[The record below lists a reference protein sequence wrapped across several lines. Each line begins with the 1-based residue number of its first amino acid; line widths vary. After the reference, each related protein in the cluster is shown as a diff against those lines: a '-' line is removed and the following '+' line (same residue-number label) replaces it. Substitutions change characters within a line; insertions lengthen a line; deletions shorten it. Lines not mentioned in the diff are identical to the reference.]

1 MHFCSFVSL
10 CYADFCTFFGVLFL
24 LFYCFDRYALNIFVL
39 APRFECC
46 PRAHFNWIFYFAQW
60 KQKLNMR
67 AQRSAKS
74 VIIPL
79 PSPISHF
86 PSHINFDS
94 SLPLNLWFSLSL
106 SLCPVPV
113 LSPGMLLLAQM
124 HNAAGEKGEKTNWK
138 VSVPRVYH
146 FGYFRWVLTWTY
158 IRKLNVLPGIFWES
172 IPNWFAIDFEW
183 YPMAPSG
190 WVPAV
195 VASSSGLCWRF
206 MQIKL
211 RCDFN
216 EIWAGVQR
224 RKMQFI
230 EGQIE
235 KAIQQ
240 FQPDILIFAC
250 IIRLFE
256 DLFEIQLCYAYL
268 NCILMVKII

>member
-94 SLPLNLWFSLSL
+94 SLPLNLWFSLSPSL
-106 SLCPVPV
+106 SCPCPVPGDV
-113 LSPGMLLLAQM
+113 AACTNAQRSW
-124 HNAAGEKGEKTNWK
+124 GKSSKK
-138 VSVPRVYH
+138 RIVKC
-146 FGYFRWVLTWTY
+146 LCQ
-158 IRKLNVLPGIFWES
+158 ES
-172 IPNWFAIDFEW
+172 IILAIFVESLHGHT
-183 YPMAPSG
+183 YES
-190 WVPAV
+190 
-195 VASSSGLCWRF
+195 
-206 MQIKL
+206 
-211 RCDFN
+211 
-216 EIWAGVQR
+216 
-224 RKMQFI
+224 
-230 EGQIE
+230 
-235 KAIQQ
+235 
-240 FQPDILIFAC
+240 
-250 IIRLFE
+250 
-256 DLFEIQLCYAYL
+256 
-268 NCILMVKII
+268 

>member
-24 LFYCFDRYALNIFVL
+24 LFYCFDRYALNIFLL

-94 SLPLNLWFSLSL
+94 SLPLSIYDFPSLH
-106 SLCPVPV
+106 LCPVPV

-124 HNAAGEKGEKTNWK
+124 HNAAGEKRAKNELK
-138 VSVPRVYH
+138 SVCAKSLSFWLFSLSPYMDIH
-146 FGYFRWVLTWTY
+146 TKAKCFAWY
-158 IRKLNVLPGIFWES
+158 I
-172 IPNWFAIDFEW
+172 
-183 YPMAPSG
+183 
-190 WVPAV
+190 
-195 VASSSGLCWRF
+195 
-206 MQIKL
+206 L
-211 RCDFN
+211 RIN
-216 EIWAGVQR
+216 
-224 RKMQFI
+224 
-230 EGQIE
+230 
-235 KAIQQ
+235 
-240 FQPDILIFAC
+240 P
-250 IIRLFE
+250 
-256 DLFEIQLCYAYL
+256 
-268 NCILMVKII
+268 

>member
-10 CYADFCTFFGVLFL
+10 CYADFCTFFGLLFL
-24 LFYCFDRYALNIFVL
+24 LFYCFDRYALNIFLL

-79 PSPISHF
+79 PLPIAHF
-86 PSHINFDS
+86 PSHINFYS
-94 SLPLNLWFSLSL
+94 SLSINYCPSLSL
-106 SLCPVPV
+106 SLSLSCP
-113 LSPGMLLLAQM
+113 LGMLLLAQM
-124 HNAAGEKGEKTNWK
+124 HNAAGEKGEKKTNWK

-183 YPMAPSG
+183 YPMAISG
-190 WVPAV
+190 CLLEWPLALDC
-195 VASSSGLCWRF
+195 ADDLCKSNW
-206 MQIKL
+206 
-211 RCDFN
+211 D
-216 EIWAGVQR
+216 V
-224 RKMQFI
+224 
-230 EGQIE
+230 
-235 KAIQQ
+235 
-240 FQPDILIFAC
+240 
-250 IIRLFE
+250 
-256 DLFEIQLCYAYL
+256 
-268 NCILMVKII
+268 ILMRFGQESNDERCNS